1 MWAASTGSLVTGFW
15 LFLLTGSTCRSWR
28 ERVRRVNSELILLWV
43 LSLSLYPLK
52 LNHSPLHRL
61 IFLSLSLSDSQLVT
75 TPSGVVSMLPC
86 YCLLSTAPSC
96 IASVYSVHTF
106 ADGSCSKISPKDPIW
121 GIVICF
127 LLRLYLTDKPIPQ
140 RYASLRKGRG
150 NSLPMGNENRLVEA
164 WEVTLYNAV

>member
-15 LFLLTGSTCRSWR
+15 LFLLTGSTCRSCR

-61 IFLSLSLSDSQLVT
+61 IFLSLSLWLSAGNYPFRGSIYVA
-75 TPSGVVSMLPC
+75 C

-96 IASVYSVHTF
+96 VASVYSVHTF
-106 ADGSCSKISPKDPIW
+106 ADGSCGKISPKDPIW

-150 NSLPMGNENRLVEA
+150 NSPPMGNENRLVEA